1 MQDALRDTRFVLQH
15 LLRAPDALAALPPY
29 AEVDADLI
37 AQVAEAAHEFCDG
50 LLAPLNAAGDR
61 EGCHLDNG
69 NVRAPTGFAWA
80 WSEFVEAGWPLLACH
95 PEDGGQGLP
104 HVVDAVLH
112 EAVSAANPGWGMYF
126 GILHGG
132 YACLRAH
139 GSDALKSR
147 YLADIAAGRCLVTM
161 ALTEPQAG
169 SDLGGCRTRATPQDD
184 GSVRI
189 EGTKIFISGGDHDL
203 THQIV
208 HLVLARLPDAAPG
221 SRGLSLFLVPK
232 WLPDGSR
239 NAVVV
244 ERIEEKMG
252 LHASPTCVLRFDG
265 AAGWLVGEAG
275 RGLNAMFVMMN
286 AARINVGLQGVGA
299 AAAALA
305 QAQGYALDRAQGGAP
320 ILRHAPVQ
328 RLLAHA
334 RAWTEGG
341 RMLALWTALRLDEA
355 HAHPEAAG
363 RELALREAS
372 LLTPIVKALLT
383 AQGFT
388 AVSDALQVFGG
399 HGYVSEWGVEQRLR
413 DLRVSLLYEG
423 TNEIQA
429 LDLWQRRLLPDHAQ
443 ALSGLLTRLLEG
455 VESPWA
461 APAAAAAEKLLT
473 ALRGVMDADTPAGL
487 AAPAALRG
495 CGLALLAALWARA
508 DAAAV
513 RDGEAA
519 FTRRKQATA
528 ALYFTQLLPEL
539 DALLAQLDALR
550 RDPRAA
556 ADTLALAAGAATD
569 LGAPA

>member
-1 MQDALRDTRFVLQH
+1 MTDALRDTRFVLQH
-15 LLRAPDALAALPPY
+15 LLQAPAALAALPPY

-37 AQVAEAAHEFCDG
+37 SQVAEAAHEFCNG

-61 EGCHLDNG
+61 EGCHLEGG

-112 EAVSAANPGWGMYF
+112 EAVSATNPGWGMYF

-139 GSDALKSR
+139 GSPELKDR
-147 YLADIAAGRCLVTM
+147 YLADIAAGRSLVTM

-169 SDLGGCRTRATPQDD
+169 SDLGGCRTRATPHDD
-184 GSVRI
+184 GSVRV

-232 WLPDGSR
+232 WLPDGTR

-265 AAGWLVGEAG
+265 AAGWRVGEAG

-305 QAQGYALDRAQGGAP
+305 QAQSYALDRAQGGAP

-328 RLLAHA
+328 RLLAHT

-355 HAHPEAAG
+355 HAHPEPAE
-363 RELALREAS
+363 REHALREAS

-388 AVSDALQVFGG
+388 SVSDALQVFGG

-443 ALSGLLTRLLEG
+443 ALAGLLDRLLEG
-455 VESPWA
+455 VASPWA
-461 APAAAAAEKLLT
+461 APAAAAAERLLSS
-473 ALRGVMDADTPAGL
+473 LRAVMDADAPAGL
-487 AAPAALRG
+487 VAPAALRG
-495 CGLALLAALWARA
+495 CGLALLGALWARA
-508 DAAAV
+508 DDAAAH
-513 RDGEAA
+513 DGEAA

-528 ALYFTQLLPEL
+528 AVYFTQLLPEL

-556 ADTLALAAGAATD
+556 ADTLALAAGAAD
-569 LGAPA
+569 GAGDF

>member
-1 MQDALRDTRFVLQH
+1 MSADALRDTRFVLQR
-15 LLRAPDALAALPPY
+15 LLRAPEALVQLPAF
-29 AEVDADLI
+29 AEVDAELI
-37 AQVAEAAHEFCDG
+37 DQVAEAAHAFADG
-50 LLAPLNAAGDR
+50 VLAPLNASGDR
-61 EGCHLDNG
+61 EGCRLDG
-69 NVRAPTGFAWA
+69 GQVHAPAGFAPA
-80 WSEFVEAGWPLLACH
+80 WRDFVEAGWPLLACH
-95 PEDGGQGLP
+95 PDDGGQGLP

-139 GSDALKSR
+139 GSEELKAR
-147 YLADIAAGRCLVTM
+147 YLGDLASGASLVTM

-169 SDLGGCRTRATPQDD
+169 SDLGGCRTRATPRGD
-184 GSVRI
+184 GSVAV

-208 HLVLARLPDAAPG
+208 HLVLARLPDAPAG

-232 WLPDGSR
+232 WLPDSTR
-239 NAVVV
+239 NAVAV

-265 AAGWLVGEAG
+265 ATGWLVGEPG

-305 QAQGYALDRAQGGAP
+305 QATAYAAERVQGGAP

-328 RLLAHA
+328 RLLART

-355 HAHPEAAG
+355 HAHPDADA
-363 RELALREAS
+363 RALALREAS

-383 AQGFT
+383 DQGFT
-388 AVSDALQVFGG
+388 SVSDCLQVFGG
-399 HGYVSEWGVEQRLR
+399 HGYVSEWGIEQRLR
-413 DLRVSLLYEG
+413 DLRVSMLYEG

-429 LDLWQRRLLPDHAQ
+429 LDLWQRRLLPDRAQ
-443 ALSGLLTRLLEG
+443 AFEQLLSRLLRDTG
-455 VESPWA
+455 SAWA
-461 APAAAAAEKLLT
+461 GPAAEAAGRLIAN
-473 ALRGVMDADTPAGL
+473 LRAAMDADTPAGL
-487 AAPAALRG
+487 AAPVVLRA

-508 DAAAV
+508 DGVAAQGGAS
-513 RDGEAA
+513 DA
-519 FTRRKQATA
+519 FDRRKQATA
-528 ALYFTQLLPEL
+528 AVFFTQLLPEL
-539 DALLAQLDALR
+539 QALLAQLESLR
-550 RDPRAA
+550 GDPRGAAQVLEAA
-556 ADTLALAAGAATD
+556 AGMAE
-569 LGAPA
+569 

>member
-1 MQDALRDTRFVLQH
+1 MSQDALRDTRFVLQQ
-15 LLRAPDALAALPPY
+15 LLQAPAVLAGLPAF
-29 AEVDADLI
+29 AEVDAELI
-37 AQVAEAAHEFCDG
+37 DQVAEAAHDFADG

-61 EGCHLDNG
+61 EGCRLVDGDVH
-69 NVRAPTGFAWA
+69 APTGFAWA
-80 WSEFVEAGWPLLACH
+80 WSEFVEGGWPLLACH

-112 EAVSAANPGWGMYF
+112 EAISAANPGWGMYF

-139 GSDALKSR
+139 GSEELKAR
-147 YLADIAAGRCLVTM
+147 YLGDLASGKSLVTM

-169 SDLGGCRTRATPQDD
+169 SDLGGCRTRATPHED
-184 GSVRI
+184 GSVRV

-208 HLVLARLPDAAPG
+208 HLVLARLPDAPAG

-232 WLPDGSR
+232 WLPDGAR

-244 ERIEEKMG
+244 ERLEEKMG

-265 AAGWLVGEAG
+265 ATGWLVGEPG

-305 QAQGYALDRAQGGAP
+305 QAQDYAAERAQGGAP

-328 RLLAHA
+328 RLLAHT

-355 HAHPEAAG
+355 HAHPEAAE
-363 RELALREAS
+363 RERALREAS

-383 AQGFT
+383 AQGFDS
-388 AVSDALQVFGG
+388 VSDALQVFGG
-399 HGYVSEWGVEQRLR
+399 HGYVGEWGIEQRLR
-413 DLRVSLLYEG
+413 DLRVSMLYEG

-429 LDLWQRRLLPDHAQ
+429 LDLWQRKLLPDHAQ
-443 ALSGLLTRLLEG
+443 TLARWLARLLDG
-455 VESPWA
+455 VDSPWA
-461 APAAAAAEKLLT
+461 ATASQAAERLLT
-473 ALRGVMDADTPAGL
+473 GLRGAMDDDTPAGL
-487 AAPAALRG
+487 AAPAALRA
-495 CGLALLAALWARA
+495 CGLVLLGVLWARA
-508 DAAAV
+508 DAAVAQ
-513 RDGEAA
+513 AA
-519 FTRRKQATA
+519 PDDFTRRKRATA
-528 ALYFTQLLPEL
+528 AVFFTQLLPEL
-539 DALLAQLDALR
+539 EALLAQLDALR
-550 RDPRAA
+550 RDPVEAA
-556 ADTLALAAGAATD
+556 ALLAQAAGVPEPALAA
-569 LGAPA
+569 

>member
-1 MQDALRDTRFVLQH
+1 MSQDALRDTRFVLQ
-15 LLRAPDALAALPPY
+15 LLLSAPAALAGLPAY
-29 AEVDADLI
+29 AEVDAGLMD
-37 AQVAEAAHEFCDG
+37 QVAEAAHDFANG

-61 EGCHLDNG
+61 EGCHLENG
-69 NVRAPTGFAWA
+69 DVRAPTGFAWA
-80 WSEFVEAGWPLLACH
+80 WGEFVEAGWPLLACH

-112 EAVSAANPGWGMYF
+112 EAISAANPGWGMYF

-139 GSDALKSR
+139 GSAELKAR
-147 YLADIAAGRCLVTM
+147 YLADLAAGRTLVTM

-169 SDLGGCRTRATPQDD
+169 SDLASCRTRATPRGD
-184 GSVRI
+184 GSVQV

-208 HLVLARLPDAAPG
+208 HLVLARQPDAAPG

-232 WLPDGSR
+232 WLPDGTR

-244 ERIEEKMG
+244 ERLEEKMG

-265 AAGWLVGEAG
+265 ATGWLVGEPG

-305 QAQGYALDRAQGGAP
+305 QAQSYALDRAQGGAP

-341 RMLALWTALRLDEA
+341 RMLALWTALRLDQA
-355 HAHPEAAG
+355 HAHPQAAE
-363 RELALREAS
+363 REHALREAS

-383 AQGFT
+383 AQGF
-388 AVSDALQVFGG
+388 ACVSDALQVFGG

-443 ALSGLLTRLLEG
+443 ALSGLLARLLEG
-455 VESPWA
+455 VVSPWA
-461 APAAAAAEKLLT
+461 ADAERAAERLLA

-487 AAPAALRG
+487 AAPAALRA
-495 CGLALLAALWARA
+495 CGLVLLAALWAQA
-508 DAAAV
+508 DAAAP
-513 RDGEAA
+513 RDGDAGFA
-519 FTRRKQATA
+519 RRKQATA

-556 ADTLALAAGAATD
+556 AALLALAAGATEEPGDA
-569 LGAPA
+569 